1 MKKSLSAVL
10 VIAVSLFLSRELA
23 SKLEI
28 KLSKVEIKT
37 EDGSQPGDNGR
48 VKNGGKL
55 TPGKIS

>member
-1 MKKSLSAVL
+1 MKKSLSAIL
-10 VIAVSLFLSRELA
+10 VIAVSLFLTRDLA

-48 VKNGGKL
+48 VINGGKK
-55 TPGKIS
+55 TAGNVS